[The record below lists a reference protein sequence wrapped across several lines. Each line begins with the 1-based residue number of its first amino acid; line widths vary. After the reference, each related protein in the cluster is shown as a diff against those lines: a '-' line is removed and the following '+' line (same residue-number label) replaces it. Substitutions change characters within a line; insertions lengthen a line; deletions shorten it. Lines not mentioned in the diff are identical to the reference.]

1 MSRPREPVD
10 LLIAKGKK
18 HLTKKE
24 EEQRRK
30 EEISIIGNK
39 DKIKPPSYLGEAL
52 SEEFSQISDRLV
64 EIGIMTDLDNDCL
77 ARYLLSKQLYL
88 KYTSFLTEAIGKSKI
103 SNIEKYMNLQD
114 KAFKQCRAA
123 ASDLGL
129 SISSRCKLIMP
140 NIEKEEKVNKFAKF
154 KAV

>member
-1 MSRPREPVD
+1 MSRPREPIN

-18 HLTKKE
+18 HLTKE
-24 EEQRRK
+24 ETEKRRK
-30 EEISIIGNK
+30 EEISINARK
-39 DKIKPPSYLGEAL
+39 EDVKPPGYLGENLAK
-52 SEEFSQISDRLV
+52 EFDKIAKKLLD
-64 EIGIMTDLDNDCL
+64 IGIMTELDNDCL

-103 SNIEKYMNLQD
+103 SNIERYMNLQD